1 MRVSRSASITA
12 SLIAVGFGLPALGTE
27 VAVCT
32 DLGPVTLELFDEQT
46 PLHVANFLEYVDQGF
61 YSGTVFHRVIDGFMI
76 QGGGYDRQ
84 LREKTTRSPVANE
97 SRNGPSNMRG
107 TLAAAR
113 TNDPHSAAAQF
124 YINLVDNPRLDGTE
138 QDFGYTVFGRVV
150 DGMDLV
156 DQMGSLPTR
165 GAGPFPTDVPR
176 PLVGVDSIA
185 RLDRS
190 VVETWPADERAGALR
205 DSIAAAAEN
214 PSETL
219 SWIGHYRASCAGMD
233 AELLLTEA
241 RAAAALLRTPR
252 AKAVLDEYFAL
263 VTDEAEG
270 YAEAL
275 ELYAHVAPGVA
286 PETVARFGQ
295 CEAAELPQVP
305 DGEFAPM
312 QEMVEGQ
319 AAVREFMEQSD
330 GYLDCLSEIIDEE
343 DLSDEQHARV
353 VREHNRM
360 VTLMEQ
366 LAEDFNAQV
375 RTFREREGQ

>member
-1 MRVSRSASITA
+1 
-12 SLIAVGFGLPALGTE
+12 
-27 VAVCT
+27 
-32 DLGPVTLELFDEQT
+32 
-46 PLHVANFLEYVDQGF
+46 
-61 YSGTVFHRVIDGFMI
+61 
-76 QGGGYDRQ
+76 
-84 LREKTTRSPVANE
+84 
-97 SRNGPSNMRG
+97 
-107 TLAAAR
+107 
-113 TNDPHSAAAQF
+113 
-124 YINLVDNPRLDGTE
+124 
-138 QDFGYTVFGRVV
+138 
-150 DGMDLV
+150 
-156 DQMGSLPTR
+156 
-165 GAGPFPTDVPR
+165 
-176 PLVGVDSIA
+176 
-185 RLDRS
+185 
-190 VVETWPADERAGALR
+190 
-205 DSIAAAAEN
+205 
-214 PSETL
+214 
-219 SWIGHYRASCAGMD
+219 MD

-275 ELYAHVAPGVA
+275 ELYARVAPGVE